1 MSAKKTGKHFALL
14 RRIAL
19 GFPEATESFP
29 WGECAIKV
37 RGKTFL
43 FMGEGGDGLGLSVKL
58 PRSREFAL
66 EYPFTE
72 PTHYGLGKAGWVSS
86 RFKRGETP
94 PMDVLEAW
102 IRESY
107 CAIAPKKLSDGLAA
121 PTAKKPVKKAAKKKR
136 PSERK

>member
-1 MSAKKTGKHFALL
+1 MPKQAYAKL
-14 RRIAL
+14 RAIAL
-19 GFPEATESFP
+19 AYPKSSEAFP

-43 FMGEGGDGLGLSVKL
+43 FMGDGAEGLGLSVKL
-58 PRSREFAL
+58 PHSHAFAL

-72 PTHYGLGKAGWVSS
+72 PTHYGLGKSGWVTS
-86 RFKRGETP
+86 RFKPREKP

-107 CAIAPKKLSDGLAA
+107 CAIAPKSLHAKLMPLQ
-121 PTAKKPVKKAAKKKR
+121 KR
-136 PSERK
+136 KRTR